1 MILPTI
7 VKKLNPNQFH
17 QIPQETGTAD
27 KGELEEL
34 PNKIYNKYELLIPY
48 IGEEGL
54 RKVFSKQILWKEEG
68 FENLVNKIENIFN
81 EQTTIDKINEYI
93 IKLMKMVI
101 IFLDEKHPSII
112 VKTLELFEK
121 LLKCIKKQSSQL
133 NLEYD
138 FNITDAILDKIKQKL
153 GDVSPKVRNKAVNLY
168 FYMLQQDFCDY
179 NNLLTELLE
188 EEIKRYELTNN
199 LTINSTVNK
208 KQRATTKLTLGKL
221 QIFNKVIDDVDN
233 AFAKKQ
239 TSIEKFPYEMF
250 AEYLIIYVDH
260 NRSEIR
266 KLTRMC
272 IGKFINKFGFDRIKK
287 YLEKVDIREL
297 NKLLNELPQYANEI
311 NEIINT
317 NDITKNNMTNLINY
331 NSSKN
336 INIKSLNIMNSSNV
350 LMSNR
355 GSISTVGKTKFTI
368 GLKMMN
374 KKIYKSSSMSLL
386 PLQKQK
392 MKLKPIINKFKKQ

>member
-1 MILPTI
+1 
-7 VKKLNPNQFH
+7 
-17 QIPQETGTAD
+17 
-27 KGELEEL
+27 
-34 PNKIYNKYELLIPY
+34 
-48 IGEEGL
+48 
-54 RKVFSKQILWKEEG
+54 
-68 FENLVNKIENIFN
+68 
-81 EQTTIDKINEYI
+81 
-93 IKLMKMVI
+93 MKMVI

-188 EEIKRYELTNN
+188 EEINKYELTNN

-239 TSIEKFPYEMF
+239 TSIEKFPYEIL

-266 KLTRMC
+266 KLTRTC

-350 LMSNR
+350 LISNR
-355 GSISTVGKTKFTI
+355 GSISTTGKTKFTV